1 MFPCICFD
9 MGRQTKSHHGTCQRT
24 LANALAPPLCSLS
37 EPRKVRCERG
47 EETVQFPHCKVV
59 SDLLRRFPDLLES
72 QSSQPNHLSP
82 SPLINHVAHLT
93 GPNPRAPPAHRSNI
107 NPQSP
112 QSSLCTRPRPPHSR
126 CQTMVLPT
134 SSSTTLETRSYFSIE
149 VQLICAASYGY
160 SYIRISALYVNQEG
174 TGLVRG

>member
-1 MFPCICFD
+1 MKCDAREVKRRF
-9 MGRQTKSHHGTCQRT
+9 
-24 LANALAPPLCSLS
+24 SLH
-37 EPRKVRCERG
+37 
-47 EETVQFPHCKVV
+47 TQVV

-72 QSSQPNHLSP
+72 QSIRPNHQSP

-112 QSSLCTRPRPPHSR
+112 EPSIRTGPRPSHPRS
-126 CQTMVLPT
+126 QTMVLPT

-149 VQLICAASYGY
+149 VQPVCTSSYGY